1 VRSWRDNLIDIKPY
15 AAGEQRS
22 ASGLIKLNT
31 NENPFP
37 PSPAVHAA
45 AKAFDADALALYPD
59 PDARALTGVFAEK
72 EGVDEDRVIAGNGS
86 DEILAFAFRAFF
98 NSGRPVLFPDITYSF
113 YPVWCDLFGIPY
125 EVVPLRGDF
134 HADADDYARG
144 GDVGVGGVVLAN
156 PNAPTGI
163 AEGEEFFR
171 KVLASNQ
178 GCVVIVDE
186 AYVDFGARS
195 LLPLT
200 KEYDNLFVVRTLS
213 KSRSLAG
220 LRLGFGFGAP
230 ELISAVKTVKN
241 SFNSYTVDSFA
252 LAVGVAAAGDEP
264 YYAERTERLLSVRE
278 EFTASLRRLGFI
290 VADSSANFVFATHP
304 GLAAEDLYRWLD
316 GRDILVRWFA
326 GPRIGN
332 HLRITIG
339 RKEEMDALLAA
350 IRAYMREE
358 RRQDAFL

>member
-1 VRSWRDNLIDIKPY
+1 MRSWRDNLTTIKPY
-15 AAGEQRS
+15 AAGEQKS
-22 ASGLIKLNT
+22 APGLIKLNT

-37 PSPAVHAA
+37 PSPAVRAA
-45 AKAFDADALALYPD
+45 VTAFDADALALYPD
-59 PDARALTGVFAEK
+59 PDARGLISAFAEK
-72 EGVDEDRVIAGNGS
+72 EGVPEDRVIAGNGS

-98 NSGRPVLFPDITYSF
+98 NADRPVLFPDVTYSF
-113 YPVWCDLFGIPY
+113 YPVWCELFGIPY
-125 EVVPLRGDF
+125 EEVPLRDDF

-144 GDVGVGGVVLAN
+144 GDAGGVVLAN

-171 KVLASNQ
+171 KVIASHP

-195 LLPLT
+195 VLPLI

-220 LRLGFGFGAP
+220 LRLGFGFGSP

-241 SFNSYTVDSFA
+241 SFNSYTVGSFA
-252 LAVGVAAAGDEP
+252 LTVGAAAAGDEA
-264 YYAERTERLLSVRE
+264 YYAQRTERLLRVRE
-278 EFTASLRRLGFI
+278 DFTASLRRIGFT
-290 VADSSANFVFATHP
+290 VTDSSANFVFVTHP
-304 GLAAEDLYRWLD
+304 DIAAEDLYRWLK

-326 GPRIGN
+326 KPRIEN

-339 RKEEMDALLAA
+339 REEEMDALLAA
-350 IRAYMREE
+350 IRAYMKR
-358 RRQDAFL
+358 